1 MLLALVAGNKPIM
14 RALAFFLLLLPNVV
28 LAAEKCPLPRPLTFH
43 VEKEIRRD
51 TVGFTEGLEF
61 RDGALW
67 ESTGDF
73 FGESRINRIDPAT
86 GHVSSLVNA
95 GKSYFGEGMTF
106 FGGKLYQMTWR
117 EGRVFVFDEATMRRL
132 SELKNPREGWGLT
145 HDETH
150 LIASDGSSR
159 LFFLSPYDFSTMRT
173 LQVLSGGRF
182 LENINELEYAQ
193 GFIWANVFE
202 DWDLVKISP
211 VTGCVEARVDLKPLR
226 ARMTK
231 TDRDAIDSDPNFIPN
246 GVAYDPATGLFTL
259 TGKYW
264 PLLFSGRISEVN

>member
-1 MLLALVAGNKPIM
+1 M
-14 RALAFFLLLLPNVV
+14 
-28 LAAEKCPLPRPLTFH
+28 
-43 VEKEIRRD
+43 
-51 TVGFTEGLEF
+51 
-61 RDGALW
+61 
-67 ESTGDF
+67 
-73 FGESRINRIDPAT
+73 
-86 GHVSSLVNA
+86 NA
-95 GKSYFGEGMTF
+95 GKTYFGEGMTF

-117 EGRVFVFDEATMRRL
+117 EGRVFVFDEATRRRL
-132 SELKNPREGWGLT
+132 PELKNPREGWGLT
-145 HDETH
+145 HDETQ

-159 LFFLSPYDFSTMRT
+159 LFFLSPHDFSTIRT
-173 LQVLSGGRF
+173 LKVLSGGRF

-211 VTGCVEARVDLKPLR
+211 VTGCVEALVDLKPLR

-231 TDRDAIDSDPNFIPN
+231 ADRDAIDSDPNFIPN
-246 GVAYDPATGLFTL
+246 GVAYDPSTGLFTL